1 MTKPFLLN
9 QIIYVFWFGIQTFSW
24 KWHSPHFSVLFPSSF
39 QQSSAP
45 THYKYLTVHK
55 LVVNL
60 ACSVFFY
67 PMLFHQEPQS
77 WNPSQQPCHPHLE
90 HGQKSWISINL
101 DLTSLI
107 ASGTLLLCL
116 TSCRLCCLSSS
127 QPFTFAFF
135 TQSSGSSYFLL
146 SLWFVFHATTLL
158 KQPHI
163 LLQTFCS
170 EVFTSFLTSP

>member
-1 MTKPFLLN
+1 MAFSPFFSFISLLLSTEFCSN
-9 QIIYVFWFGIQTFSW
+9 PLQVLDSPQIGCELG
-24 KWHSPHFSVLFPSSF
+24 LF
-39 QQSSAP
+39 
-45 THYKYLTVHK
+45 
-55 LVVNL
+55 
-60 ACSVFFY
+60 CFFY

-101 DLTSLI
+101 DLTSPLT
-107 ASGTLLLCL
+107 APGTLLLCL

-158 KQPHI
+158 KQPHT

-170 EVFTSFLTSP
+170 EVFTSFLTFP